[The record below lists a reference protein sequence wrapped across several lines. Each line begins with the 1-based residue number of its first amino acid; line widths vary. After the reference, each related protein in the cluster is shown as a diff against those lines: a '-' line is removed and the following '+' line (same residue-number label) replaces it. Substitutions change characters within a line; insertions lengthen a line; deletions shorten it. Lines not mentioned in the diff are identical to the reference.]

1 MKRWLKFVILFILF
15 IVGVFLYAKYIGT
28 MGFITKEYTIY
39 DDNLPTSFDGLKV
52 VHFSDLHYNRAI
64 NEDKVTDIINEI
76 NLLNPDV
83 VVFTGDLID
92 KDVIINDDDYEFLT
106 KLFSNINVKY
116 GKYAILGNHDYY
128 NKEKIIK
135 LFNDS
140 NFKYLENEYDV
151 VISKN
156 NENIYIAGIGNLT
169 HNLDVIDKALKD
181 IKDDDLSYKV
191 VLVHEPD
198 ISDDII
204 NNYEVD
210 LILGGHSHNGQVR
223 LPVIGALYTPL
234 GAKKYYDEY
243 YKVNNTDIYISSG
256 IGVSNVNV
264 RLFNKPSIN
273 FYRIN
278 KRWIFN

>member
-1 MKRWLKFVILFILF
+1 MKRCLKFLILFILF

-28 MGFITKEYTIY
+28 LGFITKEYAIY
-39 DDNLPTSFDGLKV
+39 DDSLPTSFDGLKI
-52 VHFSDLHYNRAI
+52 VHFSDLHYNSAI
-64 NEDKVTDIINEI
+64 NEDKITDIINEI
-76 NLLNPDV
+76 NLMNPDI

-92 KDVIINDDDYEFLT
+92 QDIIINNEDYEFLS
-106 KLFSNINVKY
+106 KSFNNINAKY
-116 GKYAILGNHDYY
+116 GKYAVLGNHDYY
-128 NKEKIIK
+128 DMDKVIK

-140 NFKYLENEYDV
+140 DFKYLENEYDF
-151 VISKN
+151 VISK
-156 NENIYIAGIGNLT
+156 EGHKIFISGIGNVI
-169 HNLDVIDKALKD
+169 HNLYDIDKSLKGVKD
-181 IKDDDLSYKV
+181 IEDAYKI

-204 NNYEVD
+204 DDYDVD

-223 LPVIGALYTPL
+223 LPVIGALYTPI

-256 IGVSNVNV
+256 IGVSNIDI

-278 KRWIFN
+278 KR